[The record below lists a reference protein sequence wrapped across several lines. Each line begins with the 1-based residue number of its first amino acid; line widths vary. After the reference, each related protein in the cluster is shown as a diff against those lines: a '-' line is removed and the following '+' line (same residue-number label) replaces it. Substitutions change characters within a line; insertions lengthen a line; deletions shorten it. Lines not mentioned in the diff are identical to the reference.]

1 MAAVPAETSRPRRRV
16 ATVDIADPFWAVV
29 TVVFFAVGLIVFAK
43 GVMTITGLLFSAENA
58 GGNQWLIGVGA
69 AAVGSLLVFG
79 PLWAFA
85 SQPSTRSSTS
95 DYSFAVMKV
104 LMFLAGIV
112 LFVSGVFDLIRTRSS
127 AEDVS
132 EGLLVVL
139 FILTPVY
146 LHLVEK

>member
-1 MAAVPAETSRPRRRV
+1 MAAVPAETSRPRRGI

-29 TVVFFAVGLIVFAK
+29 TVVFFVVGLISFAK
-43 GVMTITGLLFSAENA
+43 GVVTITGLLFSAENA
-58 GGNQWLIGVGA
+58 DENQWLYGLGA
-69 AAVGSLLVFG
+69 TAVGGLLLFG

-85 SQPSTRSSTS
+85 SQSSTRSSIS
-95 DYSFAVMKV
+95 DYSFAVMKI

-112 LFVSGVFDLIRTRSS
+112 LFVSGVFDLIRTRSL

-139 FILTPVY
+139 YILTPVY
-146 LHLVEK
+146 LHIVRK